1 MSFSDRELML
11 LILAGTCALAAL
23 WFAVG
28 RGMLLSQRTKACEAA
43 TLAKHESA
51 KMRQFAEEQKRED
64 AGLIER
70 LKNQARQQSDMIRTL
85 ETDLKRLTDA
95 QKMIHELQAKHLNE
109 LENLH
114 REKQQVLERRDQNF
128 RERMAHLNQ
137 EFKTVITRLA
147 MGTSAIEHDMMETK
161 QAA

>member
-1 MSFSDRELML
+1 M
-11 LILAGTCALAAL
+11 IVAGTCALATL

-28 RGMLLSQRTKACEAA
+28 RGVLLAQRSAAINEAGQA
-43 TLAKHESA
+43 RRETAKL
-51 KMRQFAEEQKRED
+51 RQLTEEQRRED

-70 LKNQARQQSDMIRTL
+70 LKNQTRQQSDMIRGL
-85 ETDLKRLTDA
+85 EGDLKRLTEA
-95 QKMIHELQAKHLNE
+95 QKMIHDLQARHLSE
-109 LENLH
+109 LEALH

-147 MGTSAIEHDMMETK
+147 MGTNAIEHEMMETK